1 MPASSPPIDDAVRTT
16 LTALGSRIRA
26 RRMELRLSMN
36 ATAEAAGVSRV
47 TLHRI
52 ERGGPSVTM
61 GAYLNVISALGLS
74 LNTTPADRRSTT
86 GQAAADPTASVR
98 IGDYPQLRLIAWQF
112 GDDAEIAEADALLL
126 YERNWRHVDHAAM
139 LPREQ
144 QFLQHLVDTWGHGRL
159 LV

>member
-74 LNTTPADRRSTT
+74 PIPFS
-86 GQAAADPTASVR
+86 
-98 IGDYPQLRLIAWQF
+98 
-112 GDDAEIAEADALLL
+112 
-126 YERNWRHVDHAAM
+126 
-139 LPREQ
+139 
-144 QFLQHLVDTWGHGRL
+144 
-159 LV
+159 